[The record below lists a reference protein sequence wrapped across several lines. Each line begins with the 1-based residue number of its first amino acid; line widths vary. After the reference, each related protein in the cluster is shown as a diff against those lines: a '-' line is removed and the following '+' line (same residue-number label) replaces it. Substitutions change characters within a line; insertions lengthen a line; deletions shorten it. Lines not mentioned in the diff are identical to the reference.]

1 MDRTFLMVKPRAV
14 RDGLTGEILAELERG
29 GFRIVGLASRK
40 LTVEEAHV
48 FYDVHVGKPFFET
61 LVEFITSGMT
71 VGVMLE
77 SPDAVTALRAFIGA
91 TDPAKAAPDSIRGKY
106 GKSMTENAVHASDAP
121 LRVEHESAFHF
132 GDCPRTLAG

>member
-1 MDRTFLMVKPRAV
+1 MVKPRAV
-14 RDGLTGEILAELERG
+14 RDGLTGDILAELERG
-29 GFRIVGLASRK
+29 GFRIVGIASRK

-91 TDPAKAAPDSIRGKY
+91 TDPAKATPDSIRGKY

>member
-14 RDGLTGEILAELERG
+14 RDGLTGEILAALEQG

-40 LTVEEAHV
+40 LSVEEAHV
-48 FYDVHVGKPFFET
+48 FYDVHVGKPFFGA
-61 LVEFITSGMT
+61 LVEFVTSGMT

-77 SPDAVTALRAFIGA
+77 APDAVMALRAFIGA
-91 TDPAKAAPDSIRGKY
+91 TDPAKAKPGSIRGKY

-121 LRVEHESAFHF
+121 ARVKHESAFHF

>member
-91 TDPAKAAPDSIRGKY
+91 TDPAKATPDSIRGRY

-121 LRVEHESAFHF
+121 LRVKHESAFHF

>member
-14 RDGLTGEILAELERG
+14 RDGLTGDILAELERG
-29 GFRIVGLASRK
+29 GFRIVGIASRK

-91 TDPAKAAPDSIRGKY
+91 TDPAKATPDSIRGKY